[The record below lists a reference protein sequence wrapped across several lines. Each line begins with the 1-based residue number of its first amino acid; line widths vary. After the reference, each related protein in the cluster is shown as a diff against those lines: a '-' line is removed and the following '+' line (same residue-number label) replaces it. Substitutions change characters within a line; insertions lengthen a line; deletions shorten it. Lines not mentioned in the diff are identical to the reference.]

1 MLVSPELNRYSGKGG
16 FAHGLSQVLNEIWH
30 QKAPPKPDESHELI
44 TKVAPS
50 SFPPAPKQPILARN
64 KHKI

>member
-1 MLVSPELNRYSGKGG
+1 MKSGTRKP
-16 FAHGLSQVLNEIWH
+16 H
-30 QKAPPKPDESHELI
+30 PKPDESHELI

-50 SFPPAPKQPILARN
+50 SFPPSAPKQPILARN